1 MGHCRPWKALRI
13 HRRLCLCLCLL
24 VLGMLL
30 GNPLWAADVLL
41 TASDDNSSVR
51 TFTEEL
57 AAQRPRDQVRFVP
70 LAQLPPPGQSVS
82 YTHLTLPTILLV

>member
-13 HRRLCLCLCLL
+13 HRRLCLCLL

-30 GNPLWAADVLL
+30 GSPLWAADVLL

-57 AAQRPRDQVRFVP
+57 AAQRPGTRCASSPWPNCRRRASCP
-70 LAQLPPPGQSVS
+70 AARA
-82 YTHLTLPTILLV
+82 